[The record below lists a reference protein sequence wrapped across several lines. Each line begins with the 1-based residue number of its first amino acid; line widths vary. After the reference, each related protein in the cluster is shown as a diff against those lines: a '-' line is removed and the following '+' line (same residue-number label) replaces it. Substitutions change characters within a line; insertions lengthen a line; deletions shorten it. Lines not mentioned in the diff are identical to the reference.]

1 MSSNAEYPD
10 IFHNEY
16 SKRLAEKYGY
26 KDWMIS
32 RFLRFVP
39 NTELLLEYIEKNKS
53 SYSEYIRANSLKMD
67 SVGLKK
73 RLTEKGYLLEETIL
87 DEVFKID
94 RANNASNSN
103 NDRKTNL
110 PTIGSTLEY
119 LKGYYY
125 IQDLSSCIA
134 VGELEIDER
143 DCTTVLDMA
152 ASPGGKTTHM
162 AQKMNN
168 AGNIIACEPNPKRMA
183 PLLFNL
189 SRCGVKNTTIF
200 NMPGEDVEKL
210 GIKFDRVLLDAP
222 CSCEGIVIKDET
234 RKKSRNLEDIEICS
248 IKQRNLIQSAF
259 QVLKPGG
266 KMVYCTCSF
275 APEENEMVVDEL
287 MRNNKDNDME
297 LEPVRYGI
305 DGLTEYGDRQFSKE
319 LHHTKRL
326 YPHIHH
332 TNGFFIA
339 KLRKK
344 QSQVV

>member
-1 MSSNAEYPD
+1 
-10 IFHNEY
+10 
-16 SKRLAEKYGY
+16 
-26 KDWMIS
+26 
-32 RFLRFVP
+32 
-39 NTELLLEYIEKNKS
+39 
-53 SYSEYIRANSLKMD
+53 
-67 SVGLKK
+67 
-73 RLTEKGYLLEETIL
+73 
-87 DEVFKID
+87 
-94 RANNASNSN
+94 
-103 NDRKTNL
+103 
-110 PTIGSTLEY
+110 LEY

-152 ASPGGKTTHM
+152 ASPGGKTTYM

-168 AGNIIACEPNPKRMA
+168 TGNIIACEPNPKRT
-183 PLLFNL
+183 PSLLFNL

-234 RKKSRNLEDIEICS
+234 RKKSRNLKDIEICS
-248 IKQRNLIQSAF
+248 IKQRKLIQSAF

-287 MRNNKDNDME
+287 MRNNKDNDIE

-305 DGLTEYGDRQFSKE
+305 DGLTEYGDRQFGEE

-326 YPHIHH
+326 YPHIHN

-339 KLRKK
+339 KLSKK
-344 QSQVV
+344 QSQIV

>member
-1 MSSNAEYPD
+1 M
-10 IFHNEY
+10 
-16 SKRLAEKYGY
+16 
-26 KDWMIS
+26 
-32 RFLRFVP
+32 
-39 NTELLLEYIEKNKS
+39 
-53 SYSEYIRANSLKMD
+53 
-67 SVGLKK
+67 
-73 RLTEKGYLLEETIL
+73 
-87 DEVFKID
+87 
-94 RANNASNSN
+94 
-103 NDRKTNL
+103 
-110 PTIGSTLEY
+110 
-119 LKGYYY
+119 
-125 IQDLSSCIA
+125 
-134 VGELEIDER
+134 EIDER
-143 DCTTVLDMA
+143 DFTTVLDMA
-152 ASPGGKTTHM
+152 ASPGGKTTYI

-168 AGNIIACEPNPKRMA
+168 TGNIVACEPNPKRIT

-200 NMPGEDVEKL
+200 NIPGEDVERL
-210 GIKFDRVLLDAP
+210 GIKFDRILLDAP
-222 CSCEGIVIKDET
+222 CSCEGIVIRDET
-234 RKKSRNLEDIEICS
+234 RKKSRNLRDIEICS

-287 MRNNKDNDME
+287 IRGNKDNDIE
-297 LEPVRYGI
+297 LEPVRYGV

-344 QSQVV
+344 QSQFV

>member
-1 MSSNAEYPD
+1 MSRNAEYPD
-10 IFHNEY
+10 IFNNEY
-16 SKRLAEKYGY
+16 SKKLAEKYGY
-26 KDWMIS
+26 RDWMIS

-67 SVGLKK
+67 SVSLKK
-73 RLTEKGYLLEETIL
+73 RLAEKGYLLEETIL

-94 RANNASNSN
+94 KANNANNSF
-103 NDRKTNL
+103 NDKKTNL

-152 ASPGGKTTHM
+152 ASPGGKTTYM

-168 AGNIIACEPNPKRMA
+168 AGNIIACEPNPKRT
-183 PLLFNL
+183 PSLLFNL

-234 RKKSRNLEDIEICS
+234 RKKSRNLKDIEICS
-248 IKQRNLIQSAF
+248 IKQRKLIQSAF

-287 MRNNKDNDME
+287 MRNNKDNDIE

-305 DGLTEYGDRQFSKE
+305 DGLTEYGDRQFGEE

-326 YPHIHH
+326 YPHIHN

-339 KLRKK
+339 KLSKK
-344 QSQVV
+344 QSQIV

>member
-1 MSSNAEYPD
+1 MSRNAENPD

-39 NTELLLEYIEKNKS
+39 NTESLLEYIEKNKS

-67 SVGLKK
+67 SVSLKK

-87 DEVFKID
+87 DEVFKIEK
-94 RANNASNSN
+94 ANNASNSN
-103 NDRKTNL
+103 NDKKTNL

-143 DCTTVLDMA
+143 GCTTVLDMA
-152 ASPGGKTTHM
+152 ASPGGKTTFI

-168 AGNIIACEPNPKRMA
+168 TGNIIACEPNPKRMTS
-183 PLLFNL
+183 LLFNL

-222 CSCEGIVIKDET
+222 CSCEGIVTKDET
-234 RKKSRNLEDIEICS
+234 RKKSRNLKDIEICS

-297 LEPVRYGI
+297 LEPLRYGI

>member
-1 MSSNAEYPD
+1 MSHNAENPD
-10 IFHNEY
+10 ILYNEY
-16 SKRLAEKYGY
+16 SKKLAEKYGY

-32 RFLRFVP
+32 RFLKFVP

-53 SYSEYIRANSLKMD
+53 SYPEYIRANSLKMD
-67 SVGLKK
+67 SVSLKK
-73 RLTEKGYLLEETIL
+73 RLEEKGYLIEKTIL

-94 RANNASNSN
+94 KARNANNPN
-103 NDRKTNL
+103 NDKKTNL

-134 VGELEIDER
+134 VGELEIDDR
-143 DCTTVLDMA
+143 NCTTVLDMA
-152 ASPGGKTTHM
+152 ASPGGKTTYM

-168 AGNIIACEPNPKRMA
+168 AGNIIACEPNPKRI
-183 PLLFNL
+183 PSLLFNL
-189 SRCGVKNTTIF
+189 SRCDVKNTTIF

-222 CSCEGIVIKDET
+222 CSCEGIVTKDET
-234 RKKSRNLEDIEICS
+234 RKKSRNLKDIEICS
-248 IKQRNLIQSAF
+248 VKQRNLIKSAF
-259 QVLKPGG
+259 RVLKPGG
-266 KMVYCTCSF
+266 KMVYCTCTF

-287 MRNNKDNDME
+287 IRDNKDNDME
-297 LEPVRYGI
+297 LEPVRYGV

-319 LHHTKRL
+319 LRHTKRL

>member
-1 MSSNAEYPD
+1 MSRNAENPD

-16 SKRLAEKYGY
+16 SKKIAEKYGY

-39 NTELLLEYIEKNKS
+39 HTELLLEYIEKNKS

-67 SVGLKK
+67 SVSLKK

-94 RANNASNSN
+94 KANNASNSN
-103 NDRKTNL
+103 NYKKTNL

-143 DCTTVLDMA
+143 DCATVLDMA
-152 ASPGGKTTHM
+152 ASPGGKTTFI

-168 AGNIIACEPNPKRMA
+168 TGNIIACEPNPKRMA
-183 PLLFNL
+183 SLLFNL

-222 CSCEGIVIKDET
+222 CSCEGIVTKDET
-234 RKKSRNLEDIEICS
+234 RKKSRNLKDIEICS

-275 APEENEMVVDEL
+275 APEENELVVDEL
-287 MRNNKDNDME
+287 MRNNNDNDME

-326 YPHIHH
+326 YPHIHN

-339 KLRKK
+339 KLTKK

>member
-143 DCTTVLDMA
+143 DCTTVLD
-152 ASPGGKTTHM
+152 
-162 AQKMNN
+162 
-168 AGNIIACEPNPKRMA
+168 
-183 PLLFNL
+183 
-189 SRCGVKNTTIF
+189 
-200 NMPGEDVEKL
+200 
-210 GIKFDRVLLDAP
+210 
-222 CSCEGIVIKDET
+222 
-234 RKKSRNLEDIEICS
+234 
-248 IKQRNLIQSAF
+248 
-259 QVLKPGG
+259 
-266 KMVYCTCSF
+266 
-275 APEENEMVVDEL
+275 
-287 MRNNKDNDME
+287 
-297 LEPVRYGI
+297 
-305 DGLTEYGDRQFSKE
+305 
-319 LHHTKRL
+319 
-326 YPHIHH
+326 
-332 TNGFFIA
+332 
-339 KLRKK
+339 
-344 QSQVV
+344 